1 MNTQKLIIFSSLFL
15 ASTQINA
22 GAMGPIDSISEN
34 CRNLYIRGD
43 IGANFFHSSR
53 VDTSGSDYQYLVS
66 PNASISNSIGYTG
79 GVGYQLLPKLRGDV
93 TFTYRPNLN
102 VSVLDNT
109 PEIGRGTLRN
119 YTLMANLYLD
129 IDYFN
134 LPLVPYFMGGIGSSW
149 FKGYN
154 NLYWPVFGI
163 NEYGQTK
170 QNFAWQIGTGTTY
183 KVCENFLID
192 INYQFISLG
201 TASYT
206 GHYDRYTSAP
216 YSLALYGAPTQFN
229 NVYDNQI
236 QIGIRYYIA

>member
-1 MNTQKLIIFSSLFL
+1 
-15 ASTQINA
+15 
-22 GAMGPIDSISEN
+22 MGPINEISDN
-34 CRNLYIRGD
+34 CRSLYIRGD
-43 IGANFFHSSR
+43 IGANFFHSSQ
-53 VDTSGSDYQYLVS
+53 VNTSGSDYQFLIS
-66 PNASISNSIGYTG
+66 PDASISNSIGYTG

-119 YTLMANLYLD
+119 YTVMANLYLD

-134 LPLVPYFMGGIGSSW
+134 LPLMPYFMGGIGSSW

-154 NLYWPVFGI
+154 NLNWPVFQI

-170 QNFAWQIGTGTTY
+170 QNFAWQIGAGTSY

-192 INYQFISLG
+192 FSYQFIALG
-201 TASYT
+201 TGSYT
-206 GHYDRYTSAP
+206 GHYDRFTVAP
-216 YSLALYGAPTQFN
+216 YSQSLYGAPTQFTN
-229 NVYDNQI
+229 IYDNQI
-236 QIGIRYYIA
+236 QVGLRYYIA